1 MNYRVFVST
10 ILLLFGLLSAALT
23 TAQDVPQTEDPA
35 HDEIR
40 ALRDGAL
47 SAYKDKDIDK
57 LLTYLHPDVAFT
69 IQNADVLR
77 GHDAVRKFHDRM
89 SVGEDREVVSIVGEF
104 KVDELSILH
113 GDDAAIAIGSM
124 DDEIELKRGMK
135 FTLNSRWT
143 ATMVKE
149 DGRWLVAALHVSTNM
164 FDNGVS
170 RLMLWWNSVKV
181 GAISGVVGLAVGGLV
196 IGMFCRKR
204 QKK

>member
-1 MNYRVFVST
+1 M
-10 ILLLFGLLSAALT
+10 FGLLSAALT
-23 TAQDVPQTEDPA
+23 TAQDMPQTEDPA

-47 SAYKDKDIDK
+47 IAYKDKDIDK
-57 LLTYLHPDVAFT
+57 LLTYLHPNVAFT
-69 IQNADVLR
+69 IQNADVIR
-77 GHDAVRKFHDRM
+77 GHEAVRQFHERM

-113 GDDAAIAIGSM
+113 GDDTAIAIGSM
-124 DDEIELKRGMK
+124 DDEIELKQGLK
-135 FTLNSRWT
+135 FTLHSRWT

-149 DGRWLVAALHVSTNM
+149 DGRWLVAAFHVSTNM

-170 RLMLWWNSVKV
+170 KLMLWWNTVKV

-196 IGMFCRKR
+196 VAMFRRKR
-204 QKK
+204 QKNSQP